1 MNHKETCFDYN
12 VFARI
17 NRGDNLIQIGVVE
30 AQNDELAKVYA
41 TFIYDEEDWAE
52 MYVVRKD
59 QICWVKQPEG
69 LFEKEGV
76 GTRE

>member
-1 MNHKETCFDYN
+1 MSFIETSFEYN

-17 NRGDNLIQIGVVE
+17 NRGDNLILIGEVE

-52 MYVVRKD
+52 MCVVRKD
-59 QICWVKQPEG
+59 QICWVRQLEG

-76 GTRE
+76 GSRE